1 MDIREIMEK
10 LPHRYPFLLVDRIL
24 ELQPGQRAK
33 ALKNVTINEAFFQ
46 GHYPNNP
53 IMPGV
58 LLLEAMAQAAGV
70 VVLPDDTNVVPLFA
84 GVDKAKFRRVVRPGD
99 QVILEVEVI
108 QRRRQVARIQG
119 KAFVD
124 EQLAAEAELL
134 FMIASEA

>member
-1 MDIREIMEK
+1 MDIRENMEK

>member
-58 LLLEAMAQAAGV
+58 LILEAMAQAAGV

>member
-1 MDIREIMEK
+1 MWCRFC
-10 LPHRYPFLLVDRIL
+10 R
-24 ELQPGQRAK
+24 
-33 ALKNVTINEAFFQ
+33 
-46 GHYPNNP
+46 
-53 IMPGV
+53 
-58 LLLEAMAQAAGV
+58 
-70 VVLPDDTNVVPLFA
+70 
-84 GVDKAKFRRVVRPGD
+84 VDKAKFRRVVRPGD